1 MKNWDNLTPNEQELY
16 RELSKK
22 IDNLKYVV
30 FLLCGLMACVVWMLW
45 KDRTAAEPH
54 SALRLRVAPDAGLD
68 IHDTGARLRLF

>member
-30 FLLCGLMACVVWMLW
+30 FLLCGLMACVVWKLW
-45 KDRTAAEPH
+45 
-54 SALRLRVAPDAGLD
+54 
-68 IHDTGARLRLF
+68 